1 MLMRNKTSRMVHDP
15 SSKHCQFYTYCRE
28 LVSSI
33 NDPGKKCGGIGLQ
46 HRGPLKSP
54 TLPMNT
60 IKLALIVQ

>member
-1 MLMRNKTSRMVHDP
+1 MILVVNIVNFIP
-15 SSKHCQFYTYCRE
+15 IVVE